1 MKARKAVVEG
11 KSGVHK
17 GDENQEK
24 QQHKEKVA
32 FTKDKKTKKQR
43 HKEKSVHQ
51 KNKSRKS
58 Y

>member
-1 MKARKAVVEG
+1 MKTKKAPAQR

-24 QQHKEKVA
+24 HQHKEKAA